1 MSNSD
6 QPPNGTTNSNANV
19 ILMNSQKQKATK
31 PKLEELTIGTDLN
44 KFDSNQRVELF
55 EQFNNYVKTSNM
67 KNEYKPLV
75 GLMLDTI
82 KTLCVKNKKLA
93 DQVKALNSPI
103 CPAQPTTAYS
113 SYSNCLKNKPIE
125 HPVIIKAAESA
136 SDKESIDLKKVVFD
150 HLKPVKNQ
158 IDVMKVSRSR
168 DSLILK
174 VRNSEQQALMLEKL
188 KKQPKI
194 QADKPKDRV
203 PSILI
208 SEIEKDPELDTKE
221 KIEKFIMNELV
232 ANEGVKEE
240 NTKIKVTLCNPR
252 YHTIRCIINFDVP
265 TTKAILNKGSVKI
278 GYKICPVS
286 KTIKVVQCTRCL
298 KYGHFEKNKDG
309 TQACRSNTPSCNF
322 CAGNHSE
329 TDCPKDK
336 SKPEDRKC
344 LNCGKGHT
352 ANYRNCE
359 SRVARERELLGR
371 CSC

>member
-1 MSNSD
+1 MS
-6 QPPNGTTNSNANV
+6 NSNANTV
-19 ILMNSQKQKATK
+19 LMNNQRQKANK
-31 PKLEELTIGTDLN
+31 PKLEELTTSTDLS
-44 KFDSNQRVELF
+44 KFDLSQRVELF
-55 EQFNNYVKTSNM
+55 EQLNNYVKTSNM
-67 KNEYKPLV
+67 KNEYKPLI

-82 KTLCVKNKKLA
+82 KSLCLKNKKLN
-93 DQVKALNSPI
+93 DQAKATSSQFSL
-103 CPAQPTTAYS
+103 AQPTTAFD
-113 SYSNCLKNKPIE
+113 SYSNCVKNKPIE
-125 HPVIIKAAESA
+125 HPVIIKAADTA

-150 HLKPVKNQ
+150 QLKPVKSK

-174 VRNSEQQALMLEKL
+174 VRNSEQQALMIENL

-194 QADKPKDRV
+194 QADKPKDRI

-208 SEIEKDPELDTKE
+208 TEIEREPELDTKE
-221 KIEKFIMNELV
+221 KIEKYIMSELV

-240 NTKIKVTLCNPR
+240 NTNIKVTLCNPR
-252 YHTIRCIINFDVP
+252 FHTIRCIVNFDAP
-265 TTKAILNKGSVKI
+265 TTKTVLNKGSVKI

-286 KTIKVVQCTRCL
+286 KTVKVVQCTRCL

-309 TQACRSNTPSCNF
+309 TLACRGTPSCNF

-336 SKPEDRKC
+336 SKTENRKC

-359 SRVARERELLGR
+359 TRVSRERELLSR